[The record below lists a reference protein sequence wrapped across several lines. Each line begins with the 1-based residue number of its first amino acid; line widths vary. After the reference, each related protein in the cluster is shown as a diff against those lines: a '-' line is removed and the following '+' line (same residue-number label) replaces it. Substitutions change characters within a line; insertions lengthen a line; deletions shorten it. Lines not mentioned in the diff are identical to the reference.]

1 MPPEFTNVAAQ
12 LGIFEPDATQPG
24 EFRSQ
29 RATFQSQY
37 GGWLC
42 AYLTS
47 QQIDMQVSVHDVKR
61 AVLNLRSMAG
71 DRLTVTRPKRVQVKI
86 ESLDGSGMLPMG
98 DKVKGNRLNFGVCP
112 ASGDGGRMLNV
123 AQFDWPQFLPVTK
136 TVIFKGEPHE
146 YKTMVNY
153 AVGGDSLVDRAASL
167 GAGEVKMLI
176 CNKKHGCKRLMSV
189 CRGKCAEERQ
199 VKHQIQ
205 VDRRKRAAE
214 ARDGAEA
221 RKQAKIEADR
231 IFNDQIRTWRTAQPS
246 DPARTHAQ
254 TDCAPISRKAG
265 ATAAKRASTATTTFP
280 PTRSAPSPARS
291 TAARKAAPASL
302 APTAFTPTRMPN

>member
-1 MPPEFTNVAAQ
+1 
-12 LGIFEPDATQPG
+12 
-24 EFRSQ
+24 
-29 RATFQSQY
+29 
-37 GGWLC
+37 
-42 AYLTS
+42 
-47 QQIDMQVSVHDVKR
+47 MQVSVHDVKR

-98 DKVKGNRLNFGVCP
+98 DTVKGNRLNFGVCP
-112 ASGDGGRMLNV
+112 ASGEGGRMLNL
-123 AQFDWPQFLPVTK
+123 AQFDWPQYLPVTK

-199 VKHQIQ
+199 VKHQTQ

-231 IFNDQIRTWRTAQPS
+231 IFNDQIRMANSAAFGPRPPPRPDRLCTHLQKGRCNRGKACKHS
-246 DPARTHAQ
+246 HDHLPAHEISAITCALDRRWKSGACVAGTNCLYAHPHA
-254 TDCAPISRKAG
+254 
-265 ATAAKRASTATTTFP
+265 
-280 PTRSAPSPARS
+280 
-291 TAARKAAPASL
+291 
-302 APTAFTPTRMPN
+302 